1 MFGKLRFQ
9 KRWSQTPRIP
19 ATSVLGHTLI
29 VALCSYLLGYD
40 LGFCRQVQINHFLCG
55 LFHDLPEILT
65 RDIISPIKRSVE
77 GLDEFI
83 KQIEEEAVKEK
94 ILSKVPEAIKQ
105 DIIYFTQNEFMN
117 RYKKANEVIYLPK
130 GEDILQKYNQDSNCA
145 IFGEFLK
152 YCDHLSA
159 FLEARI
165 SISHG
170 ISSKELEEGARNLE
184 YLYNAKNLNGIDLGY
199 LFRDFK

>member
-1 MFGKLRFQ
+1 M
-9 KRWSQTPRIP
+9 
-19 ATSVLGHTLI
+19 
-29 VALCSYLLGYD
+29 
-40 LGFCRQVQINHFLCG
+40 
-55 LFHDLPEILT
+55 ILT
-65 RDIISPIKRSVE
+65 SDITSPIRRSVE
-77 GLDEFI
+77 ELDEII

-105 DIIYFTQNEFMN
+105 DIIYFTQNEFVN
-117 RYKKANEVIYLPK
+117 RYKKANEVIYLTK
-130 GEDILQKYNQDSNCA
+130 GEDILQKYNQDSNCS

-152 YCDHLSA
+152 YCDQLSA